1 MIFKNRGG
9 EGGSATV
16 ILCNFLHLVC
26 RITVNSEIFARVLC
40 GGGVSITYEAGMH
53 SKSLNA
59 GQVRRF
65 DGPDL
70 GRKCLQSFLSGR
82 H

>member
-1 MIFKNRGG
+1 MIFQHRGG
-9 EGGSATV
+9 EGGSATI
-16 ILCNFLHLVC
+16 ILCNFLHLVS
-26 RITVNSEIFARVLC
+26 RITVNLEIFARVLC
-40 GGGVSITYEAGMH
+40 GGGEGVSITYEAGMH

-70 GRKCLQSFLSGR
+70 GRKCLQSF
-82 H
+82 